1 MNLRRLF
8 NWVFYGHVWIALAA
22 AGLAWLSVCLAFGR
36 QLWAAEWPV
45 LLFVFCATLGVY
57 TMHRYLTW
65 RRAGVRPST
74 RRYEI
79 VADHPRT
86 SLIIGALS
94 LLVAGT
100 IGLWLFDAIWSSLL
114 WSIPITFF
122 YLTPPFKGWKRLRDL
137 PYVKVLWVGIA
148 WSIVTVEMPV
158 QMMSDL
164 ISAGYSHDFGGMNI
178 MVSPSSPQSPFGTE
192 NLVRLF
198 FVMAVALL
206 FDFRDVVLDRSQSVK
221 TMAGAYP
228 LATRWLVTVIFLGCA
243 ATVFFA
249 YGYGHNCRWGLT
261 ATYIAC
267 IPAAWLTSEKR
278 SENWYA
284 VIVNGLLLLP
294 PFVYLIWEILGR

>member
-1 MNLRRLF
+1 
-8 NWVFYGHVWIALAA
+8 
-22 AGLAWLSVCLAFGR
+22 
-36 QLWAAEWPV
+36 
-45 LLFVFCATLGVY
+45 
-57 TMHRYLTW
+57 MHRYLTW

-79 VADHPRT
+79 VADYPRT
-86 SLIIGALS
+86 SLVIGGLS
-94 LLVAGT
+94 LLISGT

-122 YLTPPFKGWKRLRDL
+122 YLTPPFKGWRRLRDL
-137 PYVKVLWVGIA
+137 PYIKVLWVGIA
-148 WSIVTVEMPV
+148 WSIVTVEMPI

-164 ISAGYSHDFGGMNI
+164 ISAGYSHDFGGINFF
-178 MVSPSSPQSPFGTE
+178 VSPSSPQDPHGTE

-198 FVMAVALL
+198 FAMAVALL

-221 TMAGAYP
+221 TMAGEHP
-228 LATRWLVTVIFLGCA
+228 LATRWLVTAIFLGCA
-243 ATVFFA
+243 ATVLFA
-249 YGYGHNCRWGLT
+249 YGYNNNCRWGLT

-267 IPAAWLTSEKR
+267 IPIAWLTNKKR

-294 PFVYLIWEILGR
+294 PFVYLLWEILGADAGYGLS